1 MKHQDLSITN
11 IKQDKEDVKSLLVM
25 LCNISQN
32 PFERPNLDL
41 SSISI
46 GVTLSKDVILDALN
60 A

>member
-32 PFERPNLDL
+32 PFERPSLDL